1 MFEEKKFLDQ
11 EGLKYLWSKISM
23 EDYPNN
29 ETLVAVLN
37 AIDATFLDYYTK
49 EEILEK
55 LNSQNIQHN
64 SYILSDLLENY
75 ILNIDYDTTLSFDTS
90 EIVFNIE
97 NTTSIL
103 GQAILGKMILA

>member
-1 MFEEKKFLDQ
+1 MIYIQGNNGTLIP
-11 EGLKYLWSKISM
+11 LI
-23 EDYPNN
+23 N
-29 ETLVAVLN
+29 ETDLSN
-37 AIDATFLDYYTK
+37 YYTK
-49 EEILEK
+49 EEILKK